1 MLKHILKKTWK
12 SVSKKSSQ
20 QVIWFQ
26 GSLIQY
32 IIPFDSIVSMLF
44 RRNNKVLLR
53 VSGTRDLI
61 KGWQRNSF
69 LDILDIWRLIKALAS
84 KV

>member
-12 SVSKKSSQ
+12 SVSKKSLQ

>member
-12 SVSKKSSQ
+12 IVSKKSSQ